1 MGASTVLGPGGTETD
16 ESEETLA
23 LMWHSQANG
32 F

>member
-1 MGASTVLGPGGTETD
+1 MGASTVLGPGTTETD

-23 LMWHSQANG
+23 FMRHSQANG